1 MSDSAGA
8 AGNDEAFLHA
18 HDNLIARSD
27 YQFSLPDFAAPK
39 VPDWLQALAHFLQN
53 NWVAIKWGSCIV
65 AGLILCYV
73 IYALVRKFWP
83 LLTNIKST
91 ADSPQETEEEW
102 RPTPAQA
109 RQLLSESDALAARGL
124 YSEAVH
130 LLLLRS
136 IEDIDERRPH
146 LVQPMLTSREI
157 ARLRA
162 LPEQARAAF
171 GGIAQIV
178 ERALFAGDN
187 IGAVEFARCRKDYES
202 FAFPAL
208 WQIGAAR

>member
-1 MSDSAGA
+1 MSDLVGA
-8 AGNDEAFLHA
+8 PADDKAFLHA
-18 HDNLIARSD
+18 HANLIARSD
-27 YQFSLPDFAAPK
+27 YQFTLPDFTAPK

-53 NWVAIKWGSCIV
+53 NWFAIKWGIWIV
-65 AGLILCYV
+65 AGLIVCYA
-73 IYALVRKFWP
+73 IYVLIRKFWP
-83 LLTNIKST
+83 LLAKIKPI
-91 ADSPQETEEEW
+91 AAGPQETQEEW

-124 YSEAVH
+124 YSQAVH

-146 LVQPMLTSREI
+146 LVRPMLTSREI
-157 ARLRA
+157 AGLGA

-171 GGIAQIV
+171 GGIARVV
-178 ERALFAGDN
+178 ERTLFAGDD
-187 IGAVEFARCRKDYES
+187 IGAAEFARCRRDYES